1 MYQTDSN
8 ASGHKVS
15 SKKREFKGKSFKMG
29 KEEVLKWAKV
39 SNFMLLNDATY
50 NEHSKYSINH
60 QVPEN

>member
-1 MYQTDSN
+1 
-8 ASGHKVS
+8 
-15 SKKREFKGKSFKMG
+15 MG

-60 QVPEN
+60 QVPED